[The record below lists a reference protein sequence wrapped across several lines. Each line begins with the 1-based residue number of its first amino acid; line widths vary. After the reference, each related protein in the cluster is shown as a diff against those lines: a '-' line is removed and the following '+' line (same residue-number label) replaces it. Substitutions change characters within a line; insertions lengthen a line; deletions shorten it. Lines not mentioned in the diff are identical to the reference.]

1 MAAPLIARRDDVLAE
16 RVLDETVLLDPAA
29 GTYVRLNGAGTLLWE
44 ALERPATLDALTER
58 LAAHYEL
65 DPARARD
72 DAARFVDSL
81 AQRDV
86 VRRDGSSEVD
96 EA

>member
-44 ALERPATLDALTER
+44 ALERPATLDALAAR
-58 LAAHYEL
+58 LAEHYEL
-65 DPARARD
+65 DAARARD

-86 VRRDGSSEVD
+86 VRRDGASEVD